1 MEDKITVSGTSSP
14 YTQNYYTAGSTDKNT
29 LDITDYFQLLAAQLQ
44 NQDMTN
50 PMDNS
55 EMMAQLTQMAMVQS
69 MTAMTESI
77 QTTSTINTQIY
88 AASLVGQEVTVAVTE
103 ENAWGVEQAVG
114 VKYGK
119 VESVNF
125 TGATPT
131 VKLEGDDK
139 DYPLSY
145 LLGMGRIP
153 DPYAEPEDPDGED
166 GGGDVSESEDG
177 NQESKKTYAIPGSIA

>member
-1 MEDKITVSGTSSP
+1 MADQITVSGTSSP
-14 YTQNYYTAGSTDKNT
+14 YTQNYYTPGSTDKNT
-29 LDITDYFQLLAAQLQ
+29 LDLEDYFTLLAAQLS

-69 MTAMTESI
+69 MSAMTESI
-77 QTTSTINTQIY
+77 ENTSTINTQVY

-103 ENAWGVEQAVG
+103 ENAFGVETPVG
-114 VKYGK
+114 VTYGK

-125 TGATPT
+125 TGESPMFR
-131 VKLEGDDK
+131 LEGDEK

-145 LLGMGRIP
+145 LLGMGKIP
-153 DPYAEPEDPDGED
+153 DPYQKPSGDGQEDAP
-166 GGGDVSESEDG
+166 SETVTE
-177 NQESKKTYAIPGSIA
+177 